1 MRIIGLAEGTI
12 HPDREG
18 ISEVRLCHSA
28 VRVGAVFDDP
38 NLVASAGVV
47 PVMRLAEQA
56 GLHDL
61 VEDRVRIPES
71 AGANPAAK
79 VGSIVAGMLT
89 GADSID
95 DLDVVR
101 HGGMGRLFTGAR
113 APSTVGTF
121 LRAFTWGHA
130 RQLESVARQI
140 TIGLAS
146 RTPLL
151 PGAEQMMFLDADST
165 LGEVF
170 GHAKQGAAF
179 GHAKVGGYVVRLRG
193 YHPLIATLSTP
204 TAAPVIAATRLRA
217 GNAGSA
223 RGAAS
228 MARELISVARGC
240 GGQPGRMLFRGDS
253 AFYVGE
259 LITACRQAGV
269 AVSVTINQYPS
280 VVAAIAGVQES
291 AWMPIRYPKA
301 VWDAQTQ
308 AWISDAEIA
317 ETPFTAFAA
326 DKQHRV
332 VGRLV
337 VRRVRD
343 QNHLDALFPVW
354 RCHAFFT
361 TSTAELVE
369 AEATHRQHA
378 VIEHVNDDLK
388 HGPLA
393 HFPSGCFAANAAW
406 LTCAAIAFNLTRAA
420 GCLAG
425 GHCAKARIATL
436 RRQLINVPAR
446 IAHRARR
453 LILHLPQHWPWEPAW
468 LALSATAHA
477 PPRTA

>member
-1 MRIIGLAEGTI
+1 V
-12 HPDREG
+12 
-18 ISEVRLCHSA
+18 S
-28 VRVGAVFDDP
+28 AVFDDP
-38 NLVASAGVV
+38 NLVASAGVA

-56 GLHDL
+56 GPHHLID
-61 VEDRVRIPES
+61 DRVRIPGS

-79 VGSIVAGMLT
+79 VASIVAGMLT

-95 DLDVVR
+95 DLDVIR

-130 RQLESVARQI
+130 RQLESAARQV
-140 TIGLAS
+140 TVALAAT
-146 RTPLL
+146 TPILA
-151 PGAEQMMFLDADST
+151 GADQTLFIDADST

-179 GHAKVGGYVVRLRG
+179 GHAKVGGDVVRLRG
-193 YHPLIATLSTP
+193 YHPLIVTLATAST
-204 TAAPVIAATRLRA
+204 APVIAATRLRA
-217 GNAGSA
+217 GDAGSA
-223 RGAAS
+223 RAAAS
-228 MARELISVARGC
+228 LLTEAIGIATRC
-240 GGQPGRMLFRGDS
+240 GGRAGRMLFRGDS

-259 LITACRQAGV
+259 LVSACRQAGV
-269 AVSVTINQYPS
+269 AVSITINQYPS
-280 VVAAIAGVQES
+280 AQRAIAGVEES
-291 AWMPIRYPKA
+291 AWTPIRYPKA
-301 VWDAQTQ
+301 VWDAQTH

-326 DKQHRV
+326 DKRHRV

-354 RCHAFFT
+354 RYHAFFT

-393 HFPSGCFAANAAW
+393 HFPSGRFAANAAW
-406 LTCAAIAFNLTRAA
+406 LTRAAIAFNLTRAA

-425 GHCAKARIATL
+425 GAHARARIATL
-436 RRQLINVPAR
+436 RRRLVNVPAR
-446 IAHRARR
+446 IAARARR
-453 LILHLPQHWPWEPAW
+453 VFPHLPQHWPSRLAWPA
-468 LALSATAHA
+468 LFVAAHA
-477 PPRTA
+477 PPHTA

>member
-1 MRIIGLAEGTI
+1 V
-12 HPDREG
+12 D
-18 ISEVRLCHSA
+18 
-28 VRVGAVFDDP
+28 AVFDDP

-47 PVMRLAEQA
+47 PVMRLAERV
-56 GLHDL
+56 GLHQL
-61 VEDRVRIPES
+61 VDDRVRAPES
-71 AGANPAAK
+71 AGANAGLKIA
-79 VGSIVAGMLT
+79 SIVAGMLT

-95 DLDVVR
+95 DLDVIR

-130 RQLESVARQI
+130 RQLESVARQV
-140 TIGLAS
+140 TVGLAAS
-146 RTPLL
+146 TPMLA
-151 PGAEQMMFLDADST
+151 GAEQMLFIDADST
-165 LGEVF
+165 LGEVH

-193 YHPLIATLSTP
+193 YHPQIVTLSTQD
-204 TAAPVIAATRLRA
+204 TAPVIAATRLRA

-223 RGAAS
+223 RAAAS
-228 MARELISVARGC
+228 LLTEAIGTARQC
-240 GGQPGRMLFRGDS
+240 GGQAGRMLFRGDS

-259 LITACRQAGV
+259 LVSACRAAGV
-269 AVSVTINQYPS
+269 AVSITINQYPS
-280 VVAAIAGVQES
+280 VQRAIAGTEES
-291 AWMPIRYPKA
+291 AWTPIRYPTA
-301 VWDAQTQ
+301 VWDAQAG
-308 AWISDAEIA
+308 AWVSDAEIA

-326 DKQHRV
+326 DAEHRV
-332 VGRLV
+332 AGRLV

-343 QNHLDALFPVW
+343 QNHLDSLFPVW
-354 RCHAFFT
+354 RYHAFFT
-361 TSTAELVE
+361 TSTAPLVE

-393 HFPSGCFAANAAW
+393 HFPSGRFAANAAW

-425 GHCAKARIATL
+425 GAHARARIATL
-436 RRQLINVPAR
+436 RRRLVNVPAR
-446 IAHRARR
+446 IAARARR
-453 LILHLPQHWPWEPAW
+453 MILHLPQHWPSRSAW
-468 LALSATAHA
+468 LALFAAAHA

>member
-1 MRIIGLAEGTI
+1 M
-12 HPDREG
+12 
-18 ISEVRLCHSA
+18 
-28 VRVGAVFDDP
+28 FDDP
-38 NLVASAGVV
+38 NLVASAGLV
-47 PVMRLAEQA
+47 PVMRLAERT
-56 GLHDL
+56 GLRQL
-61 VEDRVRIPES
+61 VDDRVRIPGS
-71 AGANPAAK
+71 DGANPAAK

-95 DLDVVR
+95 DLDVIR

-130 RQLESVARQI
+130 RQLESVARQAMVA
-140 TIGLAS
+140 LAAT
-146 RTPLL
+146 TPILADAGQTL
-151 PGAEQMMFLDADST
+151 FIDADST

-179 GHAKVGGYVVRLRG
+179 GHTKVGGYVVRLRG
-193 YHPLIATLSTP
+193 YHPQIVTLSTP
-204 TAAPVIAATRLRA
+204 STAPVIAATRLRA

-223 RGAAS
+223 RAAAS
-228 MARELISVARGC
+228 LLTEAIGIATQC
-240 GGQPGRMLFRGDS
+240 GGRAGRMLFRGDS

-259 LITACRQAGV
+259 VVSACRQAGV
-269 AVSVTINQYPS
+269 AVSITINQYPS
-280 VVAAIAGVQES
+280 VQRAIAGIDES
-291 AWMPIRYPKA
+291 AWTPIRYPKA
-301 VWDAQTQ
+301 VWDAQAG

-326 DKQHRV
+326 DKHHRV

-354 RCHAFFT
+354 RYHAFFT

-393 HFPSGCFAANAAW
+393 HFPSGRFAANAAW
-406 LTCAAIAFNLTRAA
+406 LTCAALAFNLTRAA

-453 LILHLPQHWPWEPAW
+453 LILHLPHRWPWEPAW
-468 LALSATAHA
+468 QALSGTAHA
-477 PPRTA
+477 PPMTA